1 MAPAAAATA
10 ATTKRR
16 QITTEKPHSFAALLH
31 ALQAQTQTETVAGG
45 GEGSAVKGAKAIE
58 H

>member
-31 ALQAQTQTETVAGG
+31 ALQAQTQTGAGG
-45 GEGSAVKGAKAIE
+45 EGEGSAVKGAKAIE